1 MVQLRATASKCLH
14 IGGPLRP
21 NGFGI
26 AERLSPIRAMRGSVW
41 AQAIVREFESAP
53 RLKNRVVCRGKR
65 VVEMETH
72 SEAYRHRRVVE
83 GLIALLLAASLGG
96 CGGIWN
102 DPYPATERSQNILYS
117 AFTERPKHLDAAQ
130 SYSEDEA
137 TFHAQIY
144 EPPVQYHFL
153 KRPYTLVPM
162 TTETM
167 PAPRFVDA
175 EGQSVAG
182 DAPNVAFS
190 LYDIRI
196 KRGILYQPHPA
207 FARDASGKLRYGSLA
222 PADLK
227 NVYTLSDFKETGTR
241 ELIAADYVY
250 EIKRL
255 ASPRLSSPILG
266 LMSEHIVGL
275 AELAKELAAAD
286 ATLAAKGDKD
296 IWLDL
301 SKYDLAGVEE
311 LDRYTFRIKIK
322 GRYAQFVYWLAMNFF
337 APVPIEVD
345 RFYAQKGMAA
355 KNLTLDWYPV
365 GTGPYMLSENNP
377 NARIVLERNPN
388 YHGERYP
395 EEGEP
400 QDTQSGLLADAGKPI
415 PFIDKVVFSRE
426 REGIP
431 YWNKFLQGYYD
442 SSSIS
447 SDNFDQAVRI
457 SVGSD
462 AAVTPEIAAKGITL
476 DASVAA
482 STRYMAFNWLDAVVG
497 GTAEPARKI
506 RQAISIAIDWEEYIS
521 IFNNGRGIAGQG
533 PIPPGVYGYRD
544 GDAGINGVVYDD
556 VKGKPR
562 RKSIEEARRLVA
574 EAGYP
579 GGRDAKTGQPLV
591 LYLDT
596 TSSGPDDKP
605 AIDWYVKQFRK
616 LDVQLEVR
624 DTDYNRF
631 QDKIRNGSVQIFR
644 WGWNADYPDPENFL
658 FLFHS
663 SQRKVPFQ
671 GENAAN
677 YTNPEFDRL
686 FDQMKD
692 KQNSPE
698 RQALIDRMVVILRED
713 APWSFG
719 YHSKDYTLHHGWLS
733 NLKPNQMA
741 RNSMKY
747 RKVDV
752 VLRERWRAEWN
763 KPVVWPLAFVA
774 FGLVAMVTPALR
786 NYRRR
791 ERRTASVT

>member
-1 MVQLRATASKCLH
+1 
-14 IGGPLRP
+14 
-21 NGFGI
+21 
-26 AERLSPIRAMRGSVW
+26 
-41 AQAIVREFESAP
+41 
-53 RLKNRVVCRGKR
+53 
-65 VVEMETH
+65 
-72 SEAYRHRRVVE
+72 
-83 GLIALLLAASLGG
+83 LLLTPSLGG

-102 DPYPATERSQNILYS
+102 DPYPAVERGQNILYS
-117 AFTERPKHLDAAQ
+117 AFTERPKHLDPAQ

-144 EPPVQYHFL
+144 EPPLQYHFL

-162 TTETM
+162 TTEAM
-167 PAPRFVDA
+167 PAPRYVDA
-175 EGQSVAG
+175 DGQPVAA

-196 KRGILYQPHPA
+196 KSGIRYQPHPA
-207 FARDASGKLRYGSLA
+207 FARDGSGAYRYGDLT

-241 ELIAADYVY
+241 ELIASDYVY

-255 ASPRLSSPILG
+255 ASPRLNSPILG

-275 AELAKELAAAD
+275 ADLAKELSAAEA
-286 ATLAAKGDKD
+286 ALAAMGGKD
-296 IWLDL
+296 AWLDL
-301 SKYDLAGVEE
+301 SKYELAGVEE
-311 LDRYTFRIKIK
+311 LDRYSFHIKIK
-322 GRYAQFVYWLAMNFF
+322 GRYAQFVYWLAMSFF

-355 KNLTLDWYPV
+355 KNLTLDWYPF
-365 GTGPYMLSENNP
+365 GTGPYMLTENNP
-377 NARIVLERNPN
+377 NARMVLERNPN

-395 EEGEP
+395 EEGEA
-400 QDTQSGLLADAGKPI
+400 QDAQVGLLADAGKPI

-426 REGIP
+426 RESIP

-457 SVGSD
+457 AVGSD
-462 AAVTPEIAAKGITL
+462 ATVTSEMAAKGIVL

-482 STRYMAFNWLDAVVG
+482 SSRYMAFNWLDPVVG
-497 GTAEPARKI
+497 GPADRARRL

-544 GDAGINGVVYDD
+544 GVAGIDHVVYD
-556 VKGKPR
+556 VVNGKPR

-579 GGRDAKTGQPLV
+579 GGRDGKTGLPLV

-596 TSSGPDDKP
+596 TSSGPNDKP

-616 LDVQLEVR
+616 LDIQLEVR

-631 QDKIRNGSVQIFR
+631 QDKMRNGSAQIFR

-677 YTNPEFDRL
+677 YTNPEFDHL
-686 FDQMKD
+686 FDQMKNM
-692 KQNSPE
+692 QNSPE
-698 RQALIDRMVVILRED
+698 RQALIDRLVAFLRED

-719 YHSKDYTLHHGWLS
+719 YHSKDYTLHQSWLS

-741 RNSMKY
+741 RNNMKY
-747 RKVDV
+747 RKIDV
-752 VLRERWRAEWN
+752 SLREKRQTEWN
-763 KPVVWPLAFVA
+763 KPVVWPLAFVVL
-774 FGLVAMVTPALR
+774 GLAAMVTPALR

-791 ERRTASVT
+791 ERDTASVP

>member
-1 MVQLRATASKCLH
+1 M
-14 IGGPLRP
+14 
-21 NGFGI
+21 
-26 AERLSPIRAMRGSVW
+26 
-41 AQAIVREFESAP
+41 
-53 RLKNRVVCRGKR
+53 CRGWGPGSSAKLKCAVGMRAR
-65 VVEMETH
+65 V
-72 SEAYRHRRVVE
+72 EANPFGRLARSLLGVL
-83 GLIALLLAASLGG
+83 LIVSLGG

-102 DPYPATERSQNILYS
+102 DPYPAAERGQNILYS
-117 AFTERPKHLDAAQ
+117 AFTERPKHLDPAQ

-137 TFHAQIY
+137 IFQAQIY
-144 EPPVQYHFL
+144 EPPLQYHFL
-153 KRPYTLVPM
+153 RRPYVLIPA

-175 EGQSVAG
+175 EGRPVAA

-196 KRGILYQPHPA
+196 KSGIFYQPHPA
-207 FARDASGKLRYGSLA
+207 FAREAEGRLRYGNLT
-222 PADLK
+222 PEDLR
-227 NVYTLSDFKETGTR
+227 NVYALSDFKETGTR
-241 ELIAADYVY
+241 ELIAADYAY

-255 ASPRLSSPILG
+255 ASPRLNSPILG

-275 AELAKELAAAD
+275 AELAAELGAAERALAAGGNKD
-286 ATLAAKGDKD
+286 A
-296 IWLDL
+296 WLDL
-301 SKYDLAGVEE
+301 SRYHLAGVEE
-311 LDRYTFRIKIK
+311 LDRYTLRIKIK
-322 GRYAQFVYWLAMNFF
+322 GRYAQFVYWLAMSFF

-345 RFYAQKGMAA
+345 HFYAQRGMAA

-395 EEGEP
+395 EDGEP
-400 QDTQSGLLADAGKPI
+400 QDAQAGLLADAGKPL
-415 PFIDKVVFSRE
+415 PFIDKIAFSRE

-442 SSSIS
+442 SSNIS

-457 SVGSD
+457 VAGSD
-462 AAVTPEIAAKGITL
+462 AAITPEIAAKGIRL
-476 DASVAA
+476 DTSVAA
-482 STRYMAFNWLDAVVG
+482 SSRYMAFNWLDAVVG
-497 GTAEPARKI
+497 GSAESARKL

-533 PIPPGVYGYRD
+533 PIPPGVFGYRD
-544 GDAGINGVVYDD
+544 GEAGINRVVYDD
-556 VKGKPR
+556 VEGKPR

-605 AIDWYVKQFRK
+605 TIDWYVKQFRK
-616 LDVQLEVR
+616 LDIQLEVR

-631 QDKIRNGSVQIFR
+631 QDKMRSGSAQIFR

-692 KQNSPE
+692 MQNSPE
-698 RQALIDRMVVILRED
+698 RQALIDRMVAILRED
-713 APWSFG
+713 APWAFG

-747 RKVDV
+747 RKIDAA
-752 VLRERWRAEWN
+752 LRDQRRAEWN
-763 KPVVWPLAFVA
+763 KPVVWPLAVVA
-774 FGLVAMVTPALR
+774 LALAAVAAPAVR
-786 NYRRR
+786 HYRRR
-791 ERRTASVT
+791 ERDTASAA